1 MTTITTY
8 DRATGKILTVYDGP
22 DLSLLALN
30 GKSVGVLEGR
40 YDDEEYRVVEGV
52 PVPLPAKPD
61 QWYVFDYIKA
71 QWVDGRSIAEIE
83 NEVRYQRER
92 LLTQSD
98 WTQLPDIDQATKDKW
113 QPYRQALRD
122 ITSQPGFPEN
132 IQWPEPPQ

>member
-52 PVPLPAKPD
+52 PVPLPAKPG

-98 WTQLPDIDQATKDKW
+98 WTQLPDIPQAVKDKW